1 MNTDIRLS
9 VEFWDHP
16 KTVKLE
22 RRLGLE
28 GVKALQVLWAWSA
41 KNRPDGALSGMDE
54 EDIEIAAGWK
64 GNDGELLQILIELRW
79 IDKDADGYALHDWT
93 EHNDWAS
100 KVTDR
105 GDHGRFLR
113 LRQVAPEIYK
123 TLSEQG
129 VTAISKEDYS
139 SITAERRPTRGDAPA
154 ARRQSASAT
163 PAVRQQDASVPAGA
177 TPAPVPVPVPAPAPV
192 QVPPPPTPSS
202 PEGDEAAAPETSPE
216 PPEDGAVKV
225 AEVVEL
231 WNSELCPLG
240 FPRVSKVTPDRRKH
254 FTARLRDG
262 VERRELAWWRDRIA
276 AIAGSEFMRKNAAEK
291 APWLTFD
298 WLLNETNLVKV
309 AEDKYSHGLH
319 LPRGQPHEQVG
330 QSMDEYLRELKKDPF
345 WGGQGGDETCSSETK
360 PSSRPA

>member
-41 KNRPDGALSGMDE
+41 KNRPDGILSGMDE

-64 GNDGELLQILIELRW
+64 GNDGELLQTLIELRW
-79 IDKDADGYALHDWT
+79 IDKGADGYALHDWAD
-93 EHNDWAS
+93 HNDWAA

-105 GDHGRFLR
+105 GDRGRFLR
-113 LRQVAPEIYK
+113 LRQVAPEIYNA
-123 TLSEQG
+123 LSEQG
-129 VTAISKEDYS
+129 VTAISKEEYS

-154 ARRQSASAT
+154 VRQQPASAT
-163 PAVRQQDASVPAGA
+163 PAARRQDASVPASA
-177 TPAPVPVPVPAPAPV
+177 TPAPVPVPVPVPTPGT
-192 QVPPPPTPSS
+192 PPPIS
-202 PEGDEAAAPETSPE
+202 PPRGEAGEEAEAETSPNL
-216 PPEDGAVKV
+216 PEDGAVKV
-225 AEVVEL
+225 SEVAEL
-231 WNSELCPLG
+231 WNTELCPLG
-240 FPRVSKVTPDRRKH
+240 FPKVSKITPDRRKH
-254 FTARLRDG
+254 FKARLNAG
-262 VERRELAWWRDRIA
+262 AERRELAWWRDRIA

-309 AEDKYSHGLH
+309 AEGKYGHGLH
-319 LPRGQPHEQVG
+319 LPRGQPAGQSG
-330 QSMDEYLRELKKDPF
+330 QSMDEYMRELQKDPF
-345 WGGQGGDETCSSETK
+345 WGGSGGAET
-360 PSSRPA
+360 